1 MIFSRIFAPSHQSPK
16 PEKRMQAI
24 ESLSPEKAQEKTI
37 LHELAFNDEDANV
50 SLAALEKLNSFVLWL
65 KMSQI
70 AKQSRV
76 KKAAEKKVNAALL
89 GEGDVTLSRQEIFSF
104 LTETA
109 NADLV
114 VQLVPQMLKKEP
126 TLLQDDALA
135 NALIEKVAKP
145 SFTQFIFLEGAS
157 PQLQTQLVN
166 AHSDVSDLQKLA
178 KKVSDDALVT
188 QINARIDVIK
198 EAAKRPVE
206 LKKQLTLGL
215 SKYQAL
221 LDKSDVET
229 IDEKRNEL
237 ESELTGLFAQIDL
250 LTSEER
256 ADYEEKRARIGEQL
270 ERYLSRIR
278 PAWEE
283 KQQASQRAN
292 TRALCEQQLTYAK
305 EQVAWLYNNRLC
317 EATLADVATVN
328 ESVRGVEATLE
339 QLARLDDESAT
350 DKRITQ
356 IKRSVDELNEQL
368 DRFSMQQQYGQKL
381 LIKLQSLE
389 DIAAKIVSASDSE
402 SDKDTRDVSVEEAS
416 ASTEDLSQVNGGD
429 ALQSSSVV
437 VLKAEF
443 DEARQAYKA
452 LSREIDAIPKA
463 LSKRFNAATSS
474 VNAKERAQK
483 SKENEQ
489 VKHIRKHISVIDNL
503 IAQGKFRV
511 AISKFA
517 KLQESY
523 AALPG
528 SAKKYVEKRFEKTAG
543 DVSRLEGWQDY
554 LAAPRKPALVE
565 EAKAL
570 ASADAENI
578 KQRSEAIKYL
588 RKQWLSLTPSS
599 STSEESSDDAL
610 LQQQFDD
617 ALEKAFEPC
626 RAHYAKLD
634 AQRAAAR
641 EQRMSIIATVKAM
654 DINMPEA
661 ELVKVFDRV
670 SKQWHAA
677 GQVEREIY
685 EQLKQEW
692 KAVSSPIQAKV
703 NEWQSDN
710 QAQKRALVT
719 QACQLATEEDVA
731 GAADKAQQLQS
742 QWKQVGHAGKREES
756 KLWAEFKAA
765 NDTVFER
772 LKAERKVQNN
782 AFNAL
787 VDSLLKQVEAVDI
800 NSDDATFS
808 QSISDVRV
816 QLTDL
821 PRAQRTKVDKKIDSL
836 ESKRAAQAKNAQSQA
851 RLARAKALISLLQ
864 LSVGEGSG
872 DEQSLAET
880 LGKRWSSVLGQSTG
894 NKKTQHDRQ
903 WLTVALEVATG
914 MPSPD
919 ADASIRSSVQLQMMT
934 SKLEQGEAATA
945 PDILAD
951 WLSYDSISEE
961 DNHLLQ
967 RVVSVID
974 AHPEI
979 VA

>member
-126 TLLQDDALA
+126 MLLQDDALA
-135 NALIEKVAKP
+135 NALIEKVAKT
-145 SFTQFIFLEGAS
+145 SFTQFVFLEGAS
-157 PQLQTQLVN
+157 PQLKTQLIN

-178 KKVSDDALVT
+178 KKVSDDALT
-188 QINARIDVIK
+188 KQINARIDAIK

-229 IDEKRNEL
+229 IDEKRSEL

-292 TRALCEQQLTYAK
+292 TKALCEQQLTHAK

-437 VLKAEF
+437 ALKAEF

-703 NEWQSDN
+703 NQWQSDN

-808 QSISDVRV
+808 QSISDVRA

-821 PRAQRTKVDKKIDSL
+821 PKAQRTKVDKKIDSL

-851 RLARAKALISLLQ
+851 RLARAQALISLLQ

-894 NKKTQHDRQ
+894 NKTTQHDRQ

-974 AHPEI
+974 THPEI

>member
-24 ESLSPEKAQEKTI
+24 ESLSPDKAQEKTI

-89 GEGDVTLSRQEIFSF
+89 GEGDVTLSRQEVFSF

-109 NADLV
+109 NADLA

-126 TLLQDDALA
+126 TLLHDDALA

-145 SFTQFIFLEGAS
+145 SFTQFVFLEGAS
-157 PQLQTQLVN
+157 TQLQTQLIN
-166 AHSDVSDLQKLA
+166 AHSDVSDLHKLA
-178 KKVSDDALVT
+178 KKVSDDALTT
-188 QINARIDVIK
+188 QINARIDAIK

-237 ESELTGLFAQIDL
+237 EAELTGLFAQIDL
-250 LTSEER
+250 LTSEEQ
-256 ADYEEKRARIGEQL
+256 AEYEEKRARIGEQL

-292 TRALCEQQLTYAK
+292 TKALCEQQLTHAK
-305 EQVAWLYNNRLC
+305 EQVSWLYNNRLC

-381 LIKLQSLE
+381 LIKLQLLE
-389 DIAAKIVSASDSE
+389 DIATKIVGISDSE
-402 SDKDTRDVSVEEAS
+402 SKESTRDVSTEEAS
-416 ASTEDLSQVNGGD
+416 ASAEDSSQINGGEE
-429 ALQSSSVV
+429 AQNSSVV
-437 VLKAEF
+437 DLKAEF

-452 LSREIDAIPKA
+452 LSREIDAVPKA

-489 VKHIRKHISVIDNL
+489 VKYVRKHISVIDNL

-511 AISKFA
+511 AISKFT

-523 AALPG
+523 SALPD

-565 EAKAL
+565 EAIAL
-570 ASADAENI
+570 ANADVDNI

-599 STSEESSDDAL
+599 SNGEESSEDKL

-634 AQRAAAR
+634 EQRAAAR
-641 EQRMSIIATVKAM
+641 EQRMSVIATVKAM

-661 ELVKVFDRV
+661 ELVKVFDRA
-670 SKQWHAA
+670 SKQWHSA

-703 NEWQSDN
+703 NQWQSDN
-710 QAQKRALVT
+710 QAQKRELVA
-719 QACQLATEEDVA
+719 QAQQLSVEEDVTE
-731 GAADKAQQLQS
+731 AADKAQQLQS
-742 QWKQVGHAGKREES
+742 QWKQIGHAGKREES
-756 KLWAEFKAA
+756 KLWAQFKAA
-765 NDTVFER
+765 NDNVFER

-800 NSDDATFS
+800 NSDDTAFS
-808 QSISDVRV
+808 QSIGDIRAK
-816 QLTDL
+816 LTDL
-821 PRAQRTKVDKKIDSL
+821 PKAQRTKVERNIDAL
-836 ESKRAAQAKNAQSQA
+836 ESKRVAQAKSAQSQA
-851 RLARAKALISLLQ
+851 RLARAQALISLLQ

-872 DEQSLAET
+872 DEQALAET
-880 LGKRWSSVLGQSTG
+880 LGKRWASVLGQSNG
-894 NKKTQHDRQ
+894 SAAGQHDRQ

-914 MPSPD
+914 MPSPE
-919 ADASIRSSVQLQMMT
+919 ADASTRSSVQLQMMT
-934 SKLEQGEAATA
+934 AKLEKGEAATA
-945 PDILAD
+945 SDILAD
-951 WLSYDSISEE
+951 WLSYDSISEA

-967 RVVSVID
+967 RVVAVID

>member
-1 MIFSRIFAPSHQSPK
+1 
-16 PEKRMQAI
+16 
-24 ESLSPEKAQEKTI
+24 
-37 LHELAFNDEDANV
+37 
-50 SLAALEKLNSFVLWL
+50 
-65 KMSQI
+65 
-70 AKQSRV
+70 
-76 KKAAEKKVNAALL
+76 
-89 GEGDVTLSRQEIFSF
+89 
-104 LTETA
+104 
-109 NADLV
+109 
-114 VQLVPQMLKKEP
+114 
-126 TLLQDDALA
+126 
-135 NALIEKVAKP
+135 
-145 SFTQFIFLEGAS
+145 
-157 PQLQTQLVN
+157 
-166 AHSDVSDLQKLA
+166 
-178 KKVSDDALVT
+178 
-188 QINARIDVIK
+188 
-198 EAAKRPVE
+198 
-206 LKKQLTLGL
+206 
-215 SKYQAL
+215 
-221 LDKSDVET
+221 
-229 IDEKRNEL
+229 
-237 ESELTGLFAQIDL
+237 
-250 LTSEER
+250 
-256 ADYEEKRARIGEQL
+256 
-270 ERYLSRIR
+270 
-278 PAWEE
+278 
-283 KQQASQRAN
+283 
-292 TRALCEQQLTYAK
+292 LCEQQLTHAK

-437 VLKAEF
+437 ALKAEF

-517 KLQESY
+517 TLQESY

-570 ASADAENI
+570 ASADVENI

-661 ELVKVFDRV
+661 ELVKVFDKA

-703 NEWQSDN
+703 NQWQSDN

-742 QWKQVGHAGKREES
+742 QWKQIGHAGKREES

-765 NDTVFER
+765 NDTIFER

-808 QSISDVRV
+808 QSISDVRA

-821 PRAQRTKVDKKIDSL
+821 PKAQRTKVDKKIDSL

-851 RLARAKALISLLQ
+851 RLARAQALISLLQ

-894 NKKTQHDRQ
+894 NKTTQHDRQ

>member
-65 KMSQI
+65 KKSQI

-126 TLLQDDALA
+126 MLLQDDALA

-145 SFTQFIFLEGAS
+145 SFTQFVFLEGAS
-157 PQLQTQLVN
+157 PQLQTQLIN

-178 KKVSDDALVT
+178 KKVSDDALT
-188 QINARIDVIK
+188 KQINARIDAIK

-206 LKKQLTLGL
+206 LKKHLTLGL

-250 LTSEER
+250 LTSEEL

-292 TRALCEQQLTYAK
+292 AKALCEQQLTYAK

-402 SDKDTRDVSVEEAS
+402 SDNDTRDVSVEEAS

-437 VLKAEF
+437 ALKAEF

-452 LSREIDAIPKA
+452 LSREIDATPKA
-463 LSKRFNAATSS
+463 LSKRFNAATSR

-483 SKENEQ
+483 AKENEQ
-489 VKHIRKHISVIDNL
+489 VKRIRKHISVIDNL
-503 IAQGKFRV
+503 IDQGKFRV

-641 EQRMSIIATVKAM
+641 EQRMSVIATVKAM
-654 DINMPEA
+654 DINIPEA
-661 ELVKVFDRV
+661 ELVKVFDRA
-670 SKQWHAA
+670 SKQWHSA

-703 NEWQSDN
+703 NQWQRDN

-808 QSISDVRV
+808 QSISDVRA

-821 PRAQRTKVDKKIDSL
+821 PKAQRTKVDKKIDSL

-851 RLARAKALISLLQ
+851 RLARAQALISLLQ

-894 NKKTQHDRQ
+894 NKTTQHDRR

-974 AHPEI
+974 THPEI

>member
-126 TLLQDDALA
+126 MLLQDDALA
-135 NALIEKVAKP
+135 NALIEKVAKT
-145 SFTQFIFLEGAS
+145 SFTQFVFLEGAS
-157 PQLQTQLVN
+157 PQLKTQLIN

-178 KKVSDDALVT
+178 KKVLDDALT
-188 QINARIDVIK
+188 KQINARIDAIK

-229 IDEKRNEL
+229 IDEKRSEL

-292 TRALCEQQLTYAK
+292 TKALCEQQLTYAK

-389 DIAAKIVSASDSE
+389 DIAAKIVSAGDSE
-402 SDKDTRDVSVEEAS
+402 SDKDARDVSVEEAS

-437 VLKAEF
+437 ALKAEF

-703 NEWQSDN
+703 NQWQSDN

-851 RLARAKALISLLQ
+851 RLARAQALISLLQ

-894 NKKTQHDRQ
+894 NKTTQHDRQ

>member
-126 TLLQDDALA
+126 MLLQDDALA
-135 NALIEKVAKP
+135 NALIEKVAKT
-145 SFTQFIFLEGAS
+145 SFTQFVFLEGAS
-157 PQLQTQLVN
+157 PQLKTQLIN

-178 KKVSDDALVT
+178 KKVSDDALT
-188 QINARIDVIK
+188 KQINARIDAIK

-229 IDEKRNEL
+229 IDEKRSEL

-292 TRALCEQQLTYAK
+292 TKALCEQQLTYAK

-389 DIAAKIVSASDSE
+389 DIAAKIVSAGDSE
-402 SDKDTRDVSVEEAS
+402 SDKDARDVSVEEAS

-437 VLKAEF
+437 ALKAEF

-452 LSREIDAIPKA
+452 LSCEIDAIPKA

-599 STSEESSDDAL
+599 STREESSDDAL

-703 NEWQSDN
+703 NQWQSDN

-808 QSISDVRV
+808 QSISDVRA

-821 PRAQRTKVDKKIDSL
+821 PKAQRTKVDKKIDSL

-851 RLARAKALISLLQ
+851 RLARAQALISLLQ

-894 NKKTQHDRQ
+894 NKTTQHDRQ

-974 AHPEI
+974 THPEI

>member
-126 TLLQDDALA
+126 MLLQDDALA
-135 NALIEKVAKP
+135 NALIEKVAKT
-145 SFTQFIFLEGAS
+145 SFTQFVFLEGAS
-157 PQLQTQLVN
+157 PQLKTQLIN

-178 KKVSDDALVT
+178 KKVSDDALT
-188 QINARIDVIK
+188 KQINARIDAIK

-229 IDEKRNEL
+229 IDEKRSEL

-292 TRALCEQQLTYAK
+292 TKALCEQQLTYAK

-389 DIAAKIVSASDSE
+389 DIAAKIVSAGDSE
-402 SDKDTRDVSVEEAS
+402 SDKDARDVSVEEAS

-437 VLKAEF
+437 ALKAEF

-452 LSREIDAIPKA
+452 LSCEIDAIPKA

-703 NEWQSDN
+703 NQWQSDN

-808 QSISDVRV
+808 QSISDVRA
-816 QLTDL
+816 QLTGL
-821 PRAQRTKVDKKIDSL
+821 PKAQRTKVDKKIDSL

-851 RLARAKALISLLQ
+851 RLARAQALISLLQ

-894 NKKTQHDRQ
+894 NKTTQHDRQ

-974 AHPEI
+974 THPEI

>member
-126 TLLQDDALA
+126 MLLQDDALA
-135 NALIEKVAKP
+135 NALIEKVAKT
-145 SFTQFIFLEGAS
+145 SFTQFVFLEGAS
-157 PQLQTQLVN
+157 PQLKTQLIN

-178 KKVSDDALVT
+178 KKVSDDALT
-188 QINARIDVIK
+188 KQINARIDAIK

-229 IDEKRNEL
+229 IDEKRSEL

-402 SDKDTRDVSVEEAS
+402 SDKDTRDVSVEETS

-437 VLKAEF
+437 ALKAEF

-554 LAAPRKPALVE
+554 LAAPRKPALLE

-578 KQRSEAIKYL
+578 KQRSETIKYL

-599 STSEESSDDAL
+599 PTSEESSDDAL

-703 NEWQSDN
+703 NQWQSDN

-808 QSISDVRV
+808 QSISDVRA

-836 ESKRAAQAKNAQSQA
+836 ESKRAAQAKNAQAQA
-851 RLARAKALISLLQ
+851 RLARAQALISLLQ

-894 NKKTQHDRQ
+894 NKTTQHDRQ

-914 MPSPD
+914 MPSPE

-974 AHPEI
+974 THPEI

>member
-24 ESLSPEKAQEKTI
+24 ESLSPDKAQEKTI

-126 TLLQDDALA
+126 MLLQDDALA
-135 NALIEKVAKP
+135 NALIEKVAKT
-145 SFTQFIFLEGAS
+145 SFTQFVFLEGAS
-157 PQLQTQLVN
+157 PQLQTQLIN

-178 KKVSDDALVT
+178 KKVSDDALT
-188 QINARIDVIK
+188 KQINARIDAIK

-229 IDEKRNEL
+229 IDEKRSEL

-292 TRALCEQQLTYAK
+292 TKALCEQQLTYAK

-389 DIAAKIVSASDSE
+389 DIAAKIVSAGDSE
-402 SDKDTRDVSVEEAS
+402 SDKDARDVSVEEAS
-416 ASTEDLSQVNGGD
+416 ASTEDLSQVNGGG

-437 VLKAEF
+437 ALKAEF

-703 NEWQSDN
+703 NQWQSDN

-808 QSISDVRV
+808 QSISDVRA

-851 RLARAKALISLLQ
+851 RLARAQALISLLQ

-872 DEQSLAET
+872 DEQALAET

-894 NKKTQHDRQ
+894 NKTTQHDRR

-974 AHPEI
+974 THPEI

>member
-126 TLLQDDALA
+126 MLLQDDALA

-145 SFTQFIFLEGAS
+145 SFTQFVFLEGAS

-166 AHSDVSDLQKLA
+166 AHSDVSDLQKLV

-188 QINARIDVIK
+188 QINARIDAIK

-256 ADYEEKRARIGEQL
+256 ADYEEKRSRIGEQL

-292 TRALCEQQLTYAK
+292 TKALCEQQLTYAK

-339 QLARLDDESAT
+339 QLARLGDESAT

-389 DIAAKIVSASDSE
+389 DITAKIVSASDSE

-437 VLKAEF
+437 ALKAEF

-463 LSKRFNAATSS
+463 LSKRFNAATSR

-483 SKENEQ
+483 AKENEQ

-554 LAAPRKPALVE
+554 LAAPRKPALLE

-578 KQRSEAIKYL
+578 KQRSETIKYL

-599 STSEESSDDAL
+599 PTSEESSDDAL

-634 AQRAAAR
+634 TQRAAAR

-703 NEWQSDN
+703 NQWQSDN

-731 GAADKAQQLQS
+731 DAADKAQQLQS
-742 QWKQVGHAGKREES
+742 RWKQVGHAGKREES

-782 AFNAL
+782 TFNAL

-800 NSDDATFS
+800 NSDDARFS
-808 QSISDVRV
+808 QSISDVRA

-821 PRAQRTKVDKKIDSL
+821 PKAQRTKVDKKIDSL

-851 RLARAKALISLLQ
+851 RLARAQALISLLQ

-880 LGKRWSSVLGQSTG
+880 LGKRWASVLSQSTG
-894 NKKTQHDRQ
+894 NKTTQHDRQ

-951 WLSYDSISEE
+951 WLSYDSIREE